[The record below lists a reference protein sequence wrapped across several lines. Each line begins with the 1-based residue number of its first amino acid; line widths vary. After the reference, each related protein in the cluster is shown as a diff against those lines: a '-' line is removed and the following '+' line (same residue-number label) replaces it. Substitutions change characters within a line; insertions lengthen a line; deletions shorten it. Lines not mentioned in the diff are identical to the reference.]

1 MNKRYIDHFFAS
13 IKILDDFEKSDLKEI
28 DLSDLVDKKSFREKL
43 ERIIDN
49 KRDEKRVKD
58 LIIELRVAREFLAL
72 ENLSLIR
79 FEENPDI
86 VVTVANIEYGIE
98 VKRFR
103 YRDQDIEDERKLKE
117 CSSLKLE
124 QYGDPAKAQDQVE
137 KVILKAI
144 KKYRKP
150 YPLFVYVWSD
160 SDHQVEDLEMEF
172 AAKSVLKDRESL
184 AGVFCKSIYHGGC
197 PTKLIY
203 KDKQLAEM
211 ISPYN
216 AECSLRFPI

>member
-1 MNKRYIDHFFAS
+1 M
-13 IKILDDFEKSDLKEI
+13 KEL

-43 ERIIDN
+43 EIIIDN
-49 KRDEKRVKD
+49 KPDEKRVKD

-86 VVTVANIEYGIE
+86 VFTVANMEYGIE

-103 YRDQDIEDERKLKE
+103 YRDQDIEDEKKLKK
-117 CSSLKLE
+117 CHSSMLE
-124 QYGDPAKAQDQVE
+124 QYGDPARVQSQVE

-160 SDHQVEDLEMEF
+160 SDHQVEDLEME
-172 AAKSVLKDRESL
+172 
-184 AGVFCKSIYHGGC
+184 
-197 PTKLIY
+197 
-203 KDKQLAEM
+203 
-211 ISPYN
+211 
-216 AECSLRFPI
+216 